1 LLDFAFDRSRI
12 EGPSKSRSVMEK
24 LIQYKK
30 KVASRYIPL
39 GIEAVGLKMLESDAM
54 FLSVKQDGHLAFL
67 VSDGKSCALYNAS
80 GTALK
85 EVPLLKEAA
94 EKLKSKAC
102 TIAGELYVQADQRT
116 YGFEVPSALAKSPE
130 KLAFAAFDVLDSDT
144 VAADASWEAKFEA
157 LEKWLGRDGA
167 AHAVPHQKVDSRS
180 AIAPFFND
188 HVSVAGA
195 EGIVV
200 RHESGPTYKIKP
212 NIDLDMVVLGYSE
225 GFDEAAGGVRELLVG
240 LAMSDGAFQVIGQV
254 GNGLTQAQRVELFAS
269 LSKAHAESDYLEVS
283 GKNVAFTMVP
293 PEHVV
298 QIRCIDIL
306 SESSKGPVRK
316 ALLQWKG
323 DWYEH
328 AGQSSAVSLISPVFE
343 GLRSDKSAVAADAGF
358 TQIERWLS
366 KDQNDSDAQAT
377 ASSSVLRREVFVK
390 ESKGVKS
397 VRKFLAWKTNKEAS
411 GEWPAYVFMYA
422 DYSPTRKDPLKK
434 SLAIANSEDEVMAL
448 FDTEVADKIK
458 RGWAPA

>member
-1 LLDFAFDRSRI
+1 
-12 EGPSKSRSVMEK
+12 MEK

-39 GIEAVGLKMLESDAM
+39 GIDAVGLKMLESDAM

-85 EVPLLKEAA
+85 DVPLLKEAA
-94 EKLKSKAC
+94 EKLKSNVC

-144 VAADASWEAKFEA
+144 VDADTSWEARFDA
-157 LEKWLGRDGA
+157 LEKWLGQVGA
-167 AHAVPHQKVDSRS
+167 AHAVVHHKVDSRS

-188 HVSVAGA
+188 HVTTAGA

-212 NIDLDMVVLGYSE
+212 SIDLDLVVLGYSE

-254 GNGLTQAQRVELFAS
+254 GNGLTQAQRVELFTS

-293 PEHVV
+293 PQHVV

-323 DWYEH
+323 DRYEH
-328 AGQSSAVSLISPVFE
+328 AGQSSAISLISPVFE

-411 GEWPAYVFMYA
+411 GEWPAYVFMHT

-448 FDTEVADKIK
+448 FDAEVADKIK
-458 RGWAPA
+458 KGWAPA

>member
-1 LLDFAFDRSRI
+1 
-12 EGPSKSRSVMEK
+12 MEK

-39 GIEAVGLKMLESDAM
+39 SIDAVGLKMLESDAM

-85 EVPLLKEAA
+85 DVPLLKEAA
-94 EKLKSKAC
+94 EKLKSNVC

-130 KLAFAAFDVLDSDT
+130 KLAFAAFDVLNSDT
-144 VAADASWEAKFEA
+144 VAADASWEAKFDA
-157 LEKWLGRDGA
+157 LEQWLGKVGA
-167 AHAVPHQKVDSRS
+167 AHALVHHKVDSRS

-188 HVSVAGA
+188 HVTTAGA

-212 NIDLDMVVLGYSE
+212 SIDLDLVVLGYSE

-254 GNGLTQAQRVELFAS
+254 GNGLTQAQRVELFTS
-269 LSKAHAESDYLEVS
+269 LSKAQAESDYLEVS

-293 PEHVV
+293 PQHVV

-323 DWYEH
+323 DRYEH

-366 KDQNDSDAQAT
+366 KDHNDSDAQAT

-411 GEWPAYVFMYA
+411 GEWPAYVFMHT

-448 FDTEVADKIK
+448 FDAGMADKIK
-458 RGWAPA
+458 KGWASA